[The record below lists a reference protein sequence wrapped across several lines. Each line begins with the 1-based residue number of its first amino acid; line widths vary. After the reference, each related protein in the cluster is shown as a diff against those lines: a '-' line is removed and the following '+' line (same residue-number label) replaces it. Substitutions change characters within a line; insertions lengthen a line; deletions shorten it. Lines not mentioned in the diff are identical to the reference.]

1 MSYFSIVNGSLVF
14 KRRHETVMITPW
26 GENSLRVRGTEG
38 NSFTEKDWA
47 LFNTPGFAVKK
58 DNIHITDKGASITN
72 GKIYARLNAYGKLS
86 FYNQKEELLLKEYY
100 RSWDYGTEDWEDLD
114 QIVMVRAIG
123 REYKGTA
130 SDNYHI
136 MVRFEAND
144 REHIFGMGQYQHPY
158 LDLKGCSLE
167 LAQRNT
173 QASVPFAVS
182 SLGYGFLWNN
192 PAIGK
197 VNFSKNITEWEAYSS
212 KEVDYWITAGDTP
225 SEIEESYAR
234 VTGTVPMM
242 PDYAMGFWQCKLRY
256 QTQEELLRVAREY
269 YRRKLPVKVLVIDF
283 FHWPNQGDWTFDR
296 EYWPDPEGMAKE
308 LDEMGMKLM
317 VSVWPTVDRD
327 SVNYREMV
335 EKDLLVRSTRGLQA
349 TMECFG
355 TETFFDATNPEARTF
370 LWNKCKENYLDK
382 GVTLFWLDEAEPEY
396 TAADFDIYRYYEGS
410 ALECANIYPAMYAK
424 AFYDGMKEEG
434 IENPINLIR
443 CAWAG
448 SQRYGALAWS
458 GDVPS
463 TFTQLRN
470 QMTAGLNMG
479 LAGITWWT
487 ADIGG
492 FHGGNINDPKFHE
505 LLIRWFQFGAF
516 CPVMRLHGDRDPHN
530 QKPLGSKGG
539 GMCSTGAPNEIWSYT
554 PQVEGVMTKYILL
567 RERLKPYITEAM
579 EEAHEKGTP
588 VIKPL
593 FYDFPADKNA
603 WLTSDCYLFGHDLLV
618 APVMEAGT
626 VTREVYLPAGGS
638 WIEVETG
645 KCYEGGQTVTAHAPL
660 EMIPVFAKEGTKA
673 LEYFS
678 SPVLVENITT
688 GI

>member
-14 KRRHETVMITPW
+14 KRRHETVMLTPW
-26 GENSLRVRGTEG
+26 GDNSFRVRGTEN

-47 LFNTPGFAVKK
+47 LYKAPDCDGKTS
-58 DNIHITDKGASITN
+58 DIQITDKEATITN
-72 GKIYARLNAYGKLS
+72 GKIRARLNAYGKLT
-86 FYNQKEELLLKEYY
+86 FYNQKGELLLKEYY
-100 RSWDYGTEDWEDLD
+100 RSWEYGTEDWEDLD
-114 QIVMVRAIG
+114 QIVMVRAIA
-123 REYKGTA
+123 REYKRTA
-130 SDNYHI
+130 SDNCHI
-136 MVRFEAND
+136 TVRFEAND
-144 REHIFGMGQYQHPY
+144 KEHIFGMGQYQHPY

-167 LAQRNT
+167 LAHRNT
-173 QASVPFAVS
+173 QASVPFAIS

-192 PAIGK
+192 PAVGK
-197 VNFSKNITEWEAYSS
+197 VNFSKNITEWEVYSS
-212 KEVDYWITAGDTP
+212 KQVDYWITAGDTP
-225 SEIEESYAR
+225 SEIEEAYALA
-234 VTGTVPMM
+234 TGTVPMM

-256 QTQEELLRVAREY
+256 QTQEELLTVAREY
-269 YRRKLPVKVLVIDF
+269 YRRKLPVKVIVVDF
-283 FHWPNQGDWTFDR
+283 FHWPSQGDWTFDK
-296 EYWPDPEGMAKE
+296 EYWPDPEAMVRE
-308 LDEMGMKLM
+308 LEDMGMKLM
-317 VSVWPTVDRD
+317 VSVWPTVDRN
-327 SVNYREMV
+327 SVNYKEMF
-335 EKDLLVRSTRGLQA
+335 ERDLLVRSTRGLQA

-355 TETFFDATNPEARTF
+355 TEVFFDSTNPQARKF
-370 LWNKCKENYLDK
+370 IWDKCRENYLEK

-396 TAADFDIYRYYEGS
+396 TAADFDIYHYYEGS
-410 ALECANIYPAMYAK
+410 VLECGNIYPAMYAK

-492 FHGGNINDPKFHE
+492 FHGGNIHDPGFQE

-516 CPVMRLHGDRDPHN
+516 CPVMRLHGDREPHD
-530 QKPLGSKGG
+530 QKPLGTKGG
-539 GMCSTGAPNEIWSYT
+539 GMCSTGAANEIWSYT
-554 PQVEGVMTKYILL
+554 PKAEEIMTKYILL

-579 EEAHEKGTP
+579 KEAHEKGTP

-593 FYDFPADKNA
+593 FYDFPGDAQA

-618 APVMEAGT
+618 APVMEAGAA
-626 VTREVYLPAGGS
+626 VRNVYLPAGTD
-638 WIEVETG
+638 WIEAESG
-645 KCYEGGQTVTAHAPL
+645 KTYKGGQTITAEAPL
-660 EMIPVFAKEGTKA
+660 EIIPVFIKEGAKV
-673 LEYFS
+673 LEYWQ
-678 SPVLVENITT
+678 
-688 GI
+688 

>member
-1 MSYFSIVNGSLVF
+1 MYFSIVNGSLVF

-26 GENSLRVRGTEG
+26 GKDSLRVRGTQN

-47 LFNTPGFAVKK
+47 LLK
-58 DNIHITDKGASITN
+58 DFKEEGGGSPQIQITEKGAFLTN
-72 GKIYARLNAYGKLS
+72 GKIQARMTSYGKLQ

-123 REYKGTA
+123 REYKGTP
-130 SDNYHI
+130 SDNSHI
-136 MVRFEAND
+136 TVRFEASD
-144 REHIFGMGQYQHPY
+144 REHIYGMGQYQHPY

-192 PAIGK
+192 PAVGK
-197 VNFSKNITEWEAYSS
+197 VAFSKNITEWEVYSS
-212 KEVDYWITAGDTP
+212 KQIDYWITAGDTP
-225 SEIEESYAR
+225 AEIEENYAA

-256 QTQEELLRVAREY
+256 QTQEELLKVAREY
-269 YRRKLPVKVLVIDF
+269 YRRKIPVKVMVVDF

-296 EYWPDPEGMAKE
+296 EYWPDPEAMVRE
-308 LDEMGMKLM
+308 LNEMGMKLM
-317 VSVWPTVDRD
+317 VSVWPTVDRN

-355 TETFFDATNPEARTF
+355 TEVFFDTTNPEARKYV
-370 LWNKCKENYLDK
+370 WNKCRENYLEK

-410 ALECANIYPAMYAK
+410 ALECANVYPATYAQ
-424 AFYDGMKEEG
+424 AFYEGMKEAG

-448 SQRYGALAWS
+448 SQRFGALAWS

-479 LAGITWWT
+479 LAGIPWWT

-492 FHGGNINDPKFHE
+492 FHGGNIHDPKFHE
-505 LLIRWFQFGAF
+505 LLIRWFQFGTF
-516 CPVMRLHGDRDPHN
+516 CPVMRLHGDRDPHD
-530 QKPLGSKGG
+530 QKPLGTKGG
-539 GMCSTGAPNEIWSYT
+539 GMCSTGAANEIWSYT
-554 PQVEGVMTKYILL
+554 SKVEEVMTKYILL

-579 EEAHEKGTP
+579 KEAHEKGTP

-593 FYDFPADKNA
+593 FYDFPEDEKA
-603 WLTSDCYLFGHDLLV
+603 WSAADCYLFGHDLLV
-618 APVMEAGT
+618 APVMEYGAVART
-626 VTREVYLPAGGS
+626 VYLPGGVN
-638 WIEVETG
+638 WIDTGSGEV
-645 KCYEGGQTVTAHAPL
+645 YEGGRTITADAPL
-660 EMIPVFAKEGTKA
+660 ERIPVFAREGAVVIK
-673 LEYFS
+673 L
-678 SPVLVENITT
+678 LT
-688 GI
+688 GPTEE